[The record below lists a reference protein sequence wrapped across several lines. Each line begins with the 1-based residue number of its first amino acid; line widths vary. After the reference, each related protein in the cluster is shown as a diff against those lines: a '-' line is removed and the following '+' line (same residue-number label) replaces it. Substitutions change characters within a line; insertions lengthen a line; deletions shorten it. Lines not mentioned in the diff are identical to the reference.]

1 MKTIVKKYGGA
12 TLADPQK
19 IKQVAQTLHAC
30 HQRGEKLI
38 VVVSAMGQTTNELIA
53 LAGQVSS
60 KPKRR
65 ELDMLLTT
73 GERISMSLLSLALND
88 LHCPAISFTGSQAGV
103 LTDDSHSNAF
113 ITAINSPRVVE
124 ALQRHQ
130 VVIIAGFQGVSPKTK
145 EVTTLGRGGSD
156 TTAVAMA
163 AALKANHCEILKDV
177 PGVFT
182 ADPKICTSAKPIS
195 HLSYQQ
201 LLEMT
206 FWGAKVLHYRSVEL
220 AYRRR
225 VPLYIGPAHHTQT
238 GTWVFGEMVPCTK
251 TKSAS
256 KPELTSSSKREAL
269 AAFSPPTLASKSS
282 LKNKEPIMFEAVSI
296 LSLNSHADV
305 LKLTLRGISL
315 SDGLKKLQDE
325 LNSKEIPF
333 PQLLA
338 TESTTLASPPAPPS
352 TNSMDIRSVQNNS
365 SSPTEEH
372 LYVTGPQEVL
382 SAIKKEVKIF
392 SFAIDSFCTIT
403 ATCTGV
409 STPEIASLITQKLI
423 ACEIQPLRLWM
434 SGMSCTLLLPAPH
447 RQAALTELHSLIQE

>member
-19 IKQVAQTLHAC
+19 IKQVAQALSLC

-60 KPKRR
+60 RPKRR

-88 LHCPAISFTGSQAGV
+88 LQCPAISFTGSQAGV

-113 ITAINSPRVVE
+113 ITAVNSPRVVE
-124 ALQRHQ
+124 ALKRNQ
-130 VVIIAGFQGVSPKTK
+130 VVIIAGFQGVSPQTK

-177 PGVFT
+177 PGVFS
-182 ADPKICTSAKPIS
+182 ADPKICNHAKPLS
-195 HLSYQQ
+195 QLSYQQ

-220 AYRRR
+220 AYRRQ
-225 VPLYIGPAHHTQT
+225 VPLYIGPAHDPQQI
-238 GTWVFGEMVPCTK
+238 GTWITATNPALQLLSL
-251 TKSAS
+251 TKSHVKS
-256 KPELTSSSKREAL
+256 VSQPPPPLSSQTTEK
-269 AAFSPPTLASKSS
+269 
-282 LKNKEPIMFEAVSI
+282 IMFETVAI
-296 LSLNSHADV
+296 LSLNSHSEV
-305 LKLTLRGISL
+305 LKLTLSGVSL
-315 SDGLKKLQDE
+315 SEGLQKFQTE
-325 LNSKEIPF
+325 LNSKEIPI

-338 TESTTLASPPAPPS
+338 TESIAPSPLTPPS
-352 TNSMDIRSVQNNS
+352 TNSIESDYTKKNISFPS
-365 SSPTEEH
+365 TEEH
-372 LYVTGPQEVL
+372 IYITGPQEVL
-382 SAIKKEVKIF
+382 SAIKKEIKNF
-392 SFAIDSFCTIT
+392 PLSKDSFCTVT

-409 STPEIASLITQKLI
+409 STPEIASLITQKLTTS
-423 ACEIQPLRLWM
+423 EIKPLRLWM
-434 SGMSCTLLLPAPH
+434 SGMSCTLLLLASQ
-447 RQAALTELHSLIQE
+447 RQKALTELHRLIQG